1 MLTLFI
7 DTHTTYLRLGLVLDN
22 QLLKEEKTTEK
33 LDHSTICLPTLIKLM
48 NETNKTVQ
56 DLTDIVVVNGP
67 GSFTGERLG
76 VTIAKTLA
84 YTLQIPIRTITSI
97 ETCLSSINLKEETY
111 LSLSE
116 KNGYFLALY
125 NPQKELFND
134 YFYLTKSEY
143 SDFIKNNPVLEVEEY
158 DILESVKFAHQKS
171 SLNPHTVNPLY
182 VKKIEVLKWLERLF
196 LTI

>member
-7 DTHTTYLRLGLVLDN
+7 DTHTTYIRLGLVLDN

-33 LDHSTICLPTLIKLM
+33 LDHSTICIPTLIKLM
-48 NETNKTVQ
+48 NESNKTVK

-84 YTLQIPIRTITSI
+84 YTLQIPIRSITSI
-97 ETCLSSINLKEETY
+97 ETCLSTINFKKPTY
-111 LSLSE
+111 FSLSE

-125 NPQKELFND
+125 NQNKELIND
-134 YFYLTKSEY
+134 YFYLSKSEY
-143 SDFIKNNPVLEVEEY
+143 NDFIQNNEVIKVEEY
-158 DILESVKFAHQKS
+158 DILESVKFAHQKQP
-171 SLNPHTVNPLY
+171 LNPHLVNPLY
-182 VKKIEVLKWLERLF
+182 VKKIEVLK
-196 LTI
+196 